1 MLLDRSKINV
11 STTSVVAETV
21 LATIW
26 NYYFFNFFPG
36 IWDKRCSYPSSYIF
50 YARKCPAKSE
60 SF

>member
-36 IWDKRCSYPSSYIF
+36 IWVIIHTF
-50 YARKCPAKSE
+50 LQL
-60 SF
+60 

>member
-36 IWDKRCSYPSSYIF
+36 IWVIPTTLIRPG
-50 YARKCPAKSE
+50 
-60 SF
+60 